1 MPMTVAKLA
10 RSCGL
15 SRTAVLYY
23 ESLGLLKPARRTEGN
38 YRAYGERELQRLQQ
52 ICFYRAAGLKLGD
65 IRAILDGP
73 RAGAA
78 GVLKRRM
85 AELGEE
91 IERLS
96 EHQKAIARLLKQTNQ
111 LRRISMVTKEKWVA
125 IMRSSGFNESDMKRW
140 HAQFEKDAPAE
151 HQEFLEFLH
160 IPPAEI
166 DSIRQWSR
174 KPAQQ

>member
-1 MPMTVAKLA
+1 MPLTVAKLA

-38 YRAYGERELQRLQQ
+38 YRSYGERELQRLQQ
-52 ICFYRAAGLKLGD
+52 ICFYRAAGLKLND

-78 GVLKRRM
+78 GVLRRRM
-85 AELGEE
+85 AELGQE
-91 IERLS
+91 IERLG
-96 EHQKAIARLLKQTNQ
+96 EHQRAIARLLKETNQ
-111 LRRISMVTKEKWVA
+111 LRRVSMVTKEKWVS
-125 IMRSSGFNESDMKRW
+125 IMRSCGFTESDMRRW

-166 DSIRQWSR
+166 ETIRDWSR
-174 KPAQQ
+174 KQQ

>member
-10 RSCGL
+10 RTCGL

-23 ESLGLLKPARRTEGN
+23 ESLGLLKPASRTEGN

-111 LRRISMVTKEKWVA
+111 LRSISMVTKDKWVS
-125 IMRSSGFNESDMKRW
+125 IMSSCGFTESDMRRW
-140 HAQFEKDAPAE
+140 HSQFEKDAPAE

-160 IPPAEI
+160 IPAAEI
-166 DSIRQWSR
+166 ELIRESSR
-174 KPAQQ
+174 KHQ